1 MLGNL
6 IARIRKEKGI
16 LKTHL
21 ANETRSQHR
30 TLNTY

>member
-6 IARIRKEKGI
+6 IARIRTEKGV

-21 ANETRSQHR
+21 AQKTRYQHW
-30 TLNTY
+30 TFNAY